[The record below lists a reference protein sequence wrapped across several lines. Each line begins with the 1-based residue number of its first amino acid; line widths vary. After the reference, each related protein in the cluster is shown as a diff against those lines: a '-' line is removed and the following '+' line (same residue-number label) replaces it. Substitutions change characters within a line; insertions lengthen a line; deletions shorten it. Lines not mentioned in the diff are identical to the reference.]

1 MEPLVEFE
9 SEAKA
14 KSRDA
19 FVREYMNKCA
29 RAGFEV
35 PKRTAIK
42 EWHRTRRW
50 KHYRNDKYVVILDPD
65 VDDMACPDENWIRV
79 MHLSIRTVDRSHL
92 MDWRDLQQIK
102 TQLCG
107 PHYEGMMLYPDE
119 DRLVDC
125 SNQFHILVPVTK
137 DKGEPVQI
145 PFGWMAQRKTA
156 TATDA
161 AAIGAVQ
168 RE

>member
-1 MEPLVEFE
+1 M
-9 SEAKA
+9 
-14 KSRDA
+14 
-19 FVREYMNKCA
+19 
-29 RAGFEV
+29 

-65 VDDMACPDENWIRV
+65 VDDMACPDENWIV
-79 MHLSIRTVDRSHL
+79 SCICPQDGGPVPPHGLAG
-92 MDWRDLQQIK
+92 LQQIK

-107 PHYEGMMLYPDE
+107 PHYEGMMLYLMKTGWVLEP
-119 DRLVDC
+119 V
-125 SNQFHILVPVTK
+125 SHLVPVTK
-137 DKGEPVQI
+137 DKGELANPI
-145 PFGWMAQRKTA
+145 GWMAQRQTA

>member
-1 MEPLVEFE
+1 MAPHPTVN
-9 SEAKA
+9 
-14 KSRDA
+14 
-19 FVREYMNKCA
+19 VQ
-29 RAGFEV
+29 
-35 PKRTAIK
+35 
-42 EWHRTRRW
+42 
-50 KHYRNDKYVVILDPD
+50 NDKYVVILDPD
-65 VDDMACPDENWIRV
+65 VDDMACPDENWFASCICPSGRWTV
-79 MHLSIRTVDRSHL
+79 HLGL
-92 MDWRDLQQIK
+92 AGLQQIK

-145 PFGWMAQRKTA
+145 PFGWMAQRQTA